1 MTLRMLPMSLRDL
14 DEVCVLESS
23 SHTSAWSKKN
33 FEDSLE
39 AGHWA
44 FTLRRLREEGPDEL
58 LGYCLLMPG
67 VEEIHLLNITV
78 GPEYRRSGYAKKMMA
93 VMEDAACSA
102 GFPSMLLEVRASNQ
116 PAQGLYSS
124 LGFTAIGLRKGYYPG
139 LDGIRED
146 AVVMQK
152 NLGQ

>member
-44 FTLRRLREEGPDEL
+44 FTLRRLREEGPDCAWCYFYRVYSLYKCKCWSVYDCTDFFL
-58 LGYCLLMPG
+58 LVRKILFNDVPVTNYCCG
-67 VEEIHLLNITV
+67 VKVSYLVT
-78 GPEYRRSGYAKKMMA
+78 
-93 VMEDAACSA
+93 
-102 GFPSMLLEVRASNQ
+102 
-116 PAQGLYSS
+116 
-124 LGFTAIGLRKGYYPG
+124 
-139 LDGIRED
+139 
-146 AVVMQK
+146 
-152 NLGQ
+152 